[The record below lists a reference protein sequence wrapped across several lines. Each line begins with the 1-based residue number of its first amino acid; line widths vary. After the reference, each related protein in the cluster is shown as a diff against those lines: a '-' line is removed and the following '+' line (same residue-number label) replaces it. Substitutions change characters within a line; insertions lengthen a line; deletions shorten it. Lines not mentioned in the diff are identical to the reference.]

1 MADPKQYA
9 NMLRE
14 HARSLRD
21 QLKLLDKREWVK
33 PEQAFNFSMDR
44 NTRFELATLSLAILL
59 SLPQTVL
66 DAPFAQFDLY
76 SKPLKPAPHCLR
88 LFQSVRYNTFTTNRL
103 NL

>member
-33 PEQAFNFSMDR
+33 LEQAFNCSMER

-59 SLPQTVL
+59 LLFLTV
-66 DAPFAQFDLY
+66 
-76 SKPLKPAPHCLR
+76 SG
-88 LFQSVRYNTFTTNRL
+88 
-103 NL
+103 

>member
-33 PEQAFNFSMDR
+33 LEQAFNFSMDR
-44 NTRFELATLSLAILL
+44 NTRFELATLSLAIL
-59 SLPQTVL
+59 
-66 DAPFAQFDLY
+66 
-76 SKPLKPAPHCLR
+76 
-88 LFQSVRYNTFTTNRL
+88 
-103 NL
+103 